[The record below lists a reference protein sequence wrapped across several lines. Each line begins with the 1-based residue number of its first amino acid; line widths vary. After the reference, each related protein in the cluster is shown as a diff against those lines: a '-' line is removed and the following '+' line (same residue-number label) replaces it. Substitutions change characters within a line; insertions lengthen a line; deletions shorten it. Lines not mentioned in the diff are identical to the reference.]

1 LLTAAPRRELI
12 SFGIF
17 EIDPE
22 AGEIRKAGVR
32 VRLQVQ
38 PFRVLVA
45 LLSKAGEV
53 VTREQLQH
61 EIWGDNT
68 TVDFE
73 RGIASAIN
81 KIRDALGDSADN
93 PVFIE
98 TLSKRGYRFIAPV
111 VVSAHPLPVHEAAV
125 SDRVPPIPLPPGPPT
140 SAFAEAAAV
149 PPAPLPDLS
158 TGPANERRIPSR
170 RFIWVFAAVVP
181 VLLITLF
188 ALYEL
193 PLRFP
198 APGRPPRLR
207 QIATSGII
215 YNGPPDDENHVTLA
229 TDGARIYTSFLVQ
242 GRAELS
248 SMNIAG
254 TELQPVSLPEELGTV
269 SLADISPDGLRLIV
283 KGQSSRGSEQPL
295 WIVPTSGGSALRV
308 GAVLAHD
315 ATFMPGGAA
324 VLFAS
329 GDTLGVVS
337 LDAGTETPY
346 ATLPGRAF
354 WPRWSPDGTTL
365 RFTLLDPISH
375 SSSLWEI
382 DAVSRRPHRLSFPDL
397 AGASVCCGSWTAN
410 GKSYVFEAT
419 DEDEHNIWIA
429 GAGAHPRLEELT
441 NGPFNFVSPLP
452 ARDQDTVYFAGI
464 EQPSGDRVYDAKIHQ
479 FVPAAAF
486 LGDAGKVSYSR
497 DGRWV
502 AWTDSQGNLW
512 RARSSDGMDR
522 LTLTENLEV
531 FLAQW
536 SPDGQQLLLMARKPG
551 STWQIYKVSAAGG
564 EVHLLL
570 ADQRNLADPDWSPD
584 GKTIVFGRQAELM
597 GKETGPNLIQ
607 TLDLNT
613 RKVQSLPGS
622 ENLFSPRWSPD
633 GRWILALSLDQTR
646 LLLYDVKQRTW
657 RQLFKGGVA
666 DPVWSGDSR
675 AIFFHSA
682 GVGIMRV
689 ALTGAAK
696 LLTDPSKAG
705 LRSDNYRFS
714 GVTPAGAPIVEPGI
728 GTGKLYAVRLD
739 GWFRATE
746 PPSGLRST
754 PVELVAWFLSLWW
767 S

>member
-1 LLTAAPRRELI
+1 MRPLLTAASKREII
-12 SFGIF
+12 SFGTF
-17 EIDPE
+17 EIDQE
-22 AGEIRKAGVR
+22 AGELRKAGVR

-53 VTREQLQH
+53 VTRDQLQH

-111 VVSAHPLPVHEAAV
+111 VVGAHPLPARDEASTAASVAV
-125 SDRVPPIPLPPGPPT
+125 ISSTHSPMPRVTAATTSSTPLPYAASET
-140 SAFAEAAAV
+140 KAFTRRQGHIW
-149 PPAPLPDLS
+149 PLA
-158 TGPANERRIPSR
+158 GVCIA
-170 RFIWVFAAVVP
+170 
-181 VLLITLF
+181 LLITSCV
-188 ALYEL
+188 LYEL
-193 PLRFP
+193 LRSP
-198 APGRPPRLR
+198 APARPPRLR

-215 YNGPPDDENHVTLA
+215 YNGPPDDENHVALA

-242 GRAELS
+242 GRAEIS
-248 SMNIAG
+248 SITVG
-254 TELQPVSLPEELGTV
+254 GSELQPVSLPEELGSV
-269 SLADISPDGLRLIV
+269 SLVDISSDGLRLIV
-283 KGQSSRGSEQPL
+283 KGQSSRGSEQPI

-329 GDTLGVVS
+329 GDKLGVVS
-337 LDAGTETPY
+337 LDAGTETTY
-346 ATLPGRAF
+346 ASLPGRAF
-354 WPRWSPDGTTL
+354 WPRWSPDGKTL

-375 SSSLWEI
+375 SSSLWEM
-382 DAVSRRPHRLSFPDL
+382 DNVRRQPHRLSFPDVT
-397 AGASVCCGSWTAN
+397 GTSVCCGSWTAN
-410 GKSYVFEAT
+410 GKHFVFEAV
-419 DEDEHNIWIA
+419 DADQHNIWIA
-429 GAGAHPRLEELT
+429 GAGAHPRIEELT

-452 ARDQDTVYFAGI
+452 GRDQDTVFFAGL
-464 EQPSGDRVYDAKIHQ
+464 EQPSGDRVYDAKTHQ

-502 AWTDSQGNLW
+502 AWTDSRGNLW
-512 RARSSDGMDR
+512 RARAADGTDR

-536 SPDGQQLLLMARKPG
+536 SPDGKELLLMARKPG
-551 STWQIYKVSAAGG
+551 TTWQIYTVDAAGG

-646 LLLYDVKQRTW
+646 LLLYDLQQHTW
-657 RQLFKGGVA
+657 RPLFKGSVA
-666 DPVWSGDSR
+666 DPVWSSDSR
-675 AIFFHSA
+675 AIFFHAA
-682 GVGIMRV
+682 GVGIMRI
-689 ALTGAAK
+689 ALTGPAQ
-696 LLTDPSKAG
+696 LVTDPSKAG

-728 GTGKLYAVRLD
+728 GTGKLYALTRD
-739 GWFRATE
+739 GW
-746 PPSGLRST
+746 SGGAAHPYDR
-754 PVELVAWFLSLWW
+754 
-767 S
+767 